1 MKFTIDRSKWRSGL
15 SYRYA
20 TGKGATL
27 LLNTEGFMCCL
38 GQCMEQEG
46 IRKRLLLNTGA
57 PRELRVESIFIDEK
71 GANSLIANEAI
82 GINDDNEPMKT
93 VQEKEE
99 SLIELFAKHGHEI
112 EFVGEVVNY
121 Y

>member
-1 MKFTIDRSKWRSGL
+1 MKFTIDRSKWRIGVA
-15 SYRYA
+15 YREA

-46 IRKRLLLNTGA
+46 IRKGLLLDTCA
-57 PRELRVESIFIDEK
+57 PKELRVESIFIDEK

-82 GINDDNEPMKT
+82 SINDDHKSIKT

-112 EFVGEVVNY
+112 KFVGEAVNY